1 MTKFK
6 PTTDVNAQFATEK
19 LAQMETQ
26 RRELSGEAQNERRE
40 LTLASMRARVE
51 KGEVSERQN
60 ADGSVTFTALQGW
73 DRGETWNVS
82 KAKLV
87 NPNVVIE
94 ANHGLETGRNG
105 EISLYLNGMN
115 GPAWHSFGNVIPGG
129 LSETEPV
136 LKAGGL
142 WFDVEKFAD
151 TYTNPVT
158 GETET
163 MPGAFKIHRMDTGV
177 ALGRVGNIY
186 NPVQNRE
193 AYEMLSELIG
203 LGMVCESAGVLEG
216 GAKVFVSAE
225 IPTPAVIDPNGIADQ
240 IRQFLVIMNS
250 HDGKGQVTG
259 VVTPWRV
266 VCGNTH
272 RFALRDAAA
281 KFQIRHTKNAM
292 NKIAQAKEALG
303 HTVEYFAEY
312 VAEET
317 ELVQATFG
325 HDELDALIKDIYE
338 MKPGKNGEI
347 SKRAVTISKNRTE
360 TLHELFEVEAARNGR
375 NAYAAQNAVTGYVDH
390 FAELRPRGDLKG
402 NPLAALG
409 NAILNGDNDEPKER
423 AHRKLL
429 QMVRTR

>member
-19 LAQMETQ
+19 LAQMETS

-40 LTLASMRARVE
+40 LTLASMRARVA

-60 ADGSVTFTALQGW
+60 TDGSVTFTALQGW
-73 DRGETWNVS
+73 DQGETWNVS
-82 KAKLV
+82 KKKLV
-87 NPNVVIE
+87 NENVVIE

-105 EISLYLNGMN
+105 EISLYLNGTN
-115 GPAWHSFGNVIPGG
+115 GPAWHSLGTVIPGG
-129 LSETEPV
+129 LSDASAV
-136 LKAGGL
+136 LKAANL
-142 WFDVEKFAD
+142 DWEVEKFAD

-163 MPGAFKIHRMDTGV
+163 MTGAFKIHRMDSGK

-193 AYEMLSELIG
+193 AYDMLSELIG
-203 LGMVCESAGVLEG
+203 LGMVCESAGVLDG
-216 GAKVFVSAE
+216 GSKVFVTAE
-225 IPTPAVIDPNGIADQ
+225 IPTPVVIDPNGIADQ
-240 IRQFLVIMNS
+240 VRQFLAIMNS
-250 HDGKGQVTG
+250 HDGKGQVMG
-259 VVTPWRV
+259 VVSPWRV

-272 RFALRDAAA
+272 RFAMETATGTF
-281 KFQIRHTKNAM
+281 KIRHTKNAM
-292 NKIAQAKEALG
+292 NKMAQAKEALG

-312 VAEET
+312 VKEET
-317 ELVQATFG
+317 ELVQASFG
-325 HDELDALIKDIYE
+325 HDELDSLIRDIYA
-338 MKPGKNGEI
+338 MKPGRNGEV

-360 TLHELFEVEAARNGR
+360 TLHELFDVEAARNGR

-409 NAILNGDNDEPKER
+409 NAILNGDNDEPKAR
-423 AHRKLL
+423 AHTKLL